1 MHPALKKVSMYG
13 ASLARVDPDLMARAL
28 VTFEKVGT
36 ITMSILGRGV
46 S

>member
-1 MHPALKKVSMYG
+1 MDG
-13 ASLARVDPDLMARAL
+13 ASFARVDPDLFARAL
-28 VTFEKVGT
+28 ATIEKVAT